1 MKNRRLKDTEVASL
15 GRLFLRNC
23 VQFEVVI
30 GGSCAQTDKPEWEMT
45 EDRLYALFS
54 LWVLDTKWSGR
65 THTLE
70 QFNEYLHGCGLNK
83 KRIDPEGYDVWVGI
97 RHVYIPEDILD
108 AIEELAQDRAAFWRN
123 KAAEIPAKPFW
134 AFWRTDDR
142 EAYESMATELESFPD
157 LLRDLM
163 P

>member
-30 GGSCAQTDKPEWEMT
+30 GAGCAQTDKPEWEIT

-108 AIEELAQDRAAFWRN
+108 AIEELAHDRAAFWRN

-142 EAYESMATELESFPD
+142 EAYESMANELESFPN